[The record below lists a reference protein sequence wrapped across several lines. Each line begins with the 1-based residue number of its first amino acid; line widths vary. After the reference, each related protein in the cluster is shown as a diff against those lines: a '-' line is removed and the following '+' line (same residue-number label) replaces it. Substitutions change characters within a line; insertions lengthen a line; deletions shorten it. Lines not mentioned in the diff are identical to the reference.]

1 MVGRRQCLRQHS
13 ESSFFGSAGEGGRE
27 GEKRG
32 GGEEKEEGRK
42 GSSCDSSAVC
52 VMQKVFNLQVCF
64 QLWLH

>member
-1 MVGRRQCLRQHS
+1 MVGRRQCLKQHS

-32 GGEEKEEGRK
+32 GGEEEKEEGRK

-52 VMQKVFNLQVCF
+52 VM
-64 QLWLH
+64 